1 MGVKSVIDVGLWLR
15 LVDSGSVSESRMPD
29 GRALEIPH
37 NGRDFFVD
45 LAAFTLAAGYG
56 VVTALSLSG
65 DPSTPEPMLIA
76 DQIIGALG
84 CTALWLRRRWPV
96 GLALALVPFAAFTLL
111 VQGAM
116 VVALFAVA
124 VRRPFQIVASVGVL
138 TMVTGPIYYTVR
150 PDPTLP
156 FAGAVA
162 LTTVIYLAA
171 IGWGM
176 FVRSRRELILSIRA
190 QADRAVTE
198 AYLRAE
204 QARRLERERI
214 AREMHDVLAHRLSL
228 LSVYAGALEYRPD
241 APSDEIARAAG
252 VIRDSTHQALQDV
265 REVIG
270 LLRIP
275 IEGVSDEERPQ
286 PTLARLPQLVEES
299 RLAGMDVTLH
309 NQIDDL
315 TVVSGVNSRSAYR
328 IAQEGLTNARKHA
341 PGAPVTVTVSGGPDD
356 GLTVELVNQIPVNG
370 AKPDIP
376 GTGQGLIGMV
386 ERATLAGGRLEHG
399 RTPTGDF
406 RLSAWLPWSA

>member
-1 MGVKSVIDVGLWLR
+1 M
-15 LVDSGSVSESRMPD
+15 SESKVP
-29 GRALEIPH
+29 EIRQATH
-37 NGRDFFVD
+37 NWRDFIVD
-45 LAAFTLAAGYG
+45 MAAFTLATGYG
-56 VVTALSLSG
+56 VITALSLSG
-65 DPSTPEPMLIA
+65 DPSMPEPLLLA
-76 DQIIGALG
+76 DQIVGALG

-96 GLALALVPFAAFTLL
+96 GLALTLIPFAAFTLL

-124 VRRPFQIVASVGVL
+124 VRRPFPVVAVVGAL
-138 TMVTGPIYYTVR
+138 TMVTGPVYYAVR

-176 FVRSRRELILSIRA
+176 FVRSRRELILSIRE

-204 QARRLERERI
+204 HARRLERERI

-241 APSDEIARAAG
+241 APSEEIARAAG
-252 VIRDSTHQALQDV
+252 VIRNSTHQALQDV

-275 IEGVSDEERPQ
+275 IEGVSQADEPDRTEVRPQ
-286 PTLARLPQLVEES
+286 PTLGRLPQLVEES
-299 RLAGMDVTLH
+299 SQAGMRVTLD
-309 NQIDDL
+309 NRIGDL
-315 TVVSGVNSRSAYR
+315 AAVSGATSRSAYR

-341 PGAPVTVTVSGGPDD
+341 PGAPVTVTVSGGPND
-356 GLTVELVNQIPVNG
+356 GLTVELVNRIPQDG
-370 AKPDIP
+370 TKPDIP

-399 RTPTGDF
+399 RTPSGDF